1 MDMGIS
7 KLINSLLADDGQAEL
22 EKLREELSFLDN
34 LEFEL
39 NRQNNRIV
47 ISKSDYE
54 YEDAEGDWHWGEFED
69 YSGSFE
75 NNREE
80 LKNAWRDF
88 KETKEALRGIGH
100 FTVEAENEV
109 PDTDDANWS
118 LAVKINR
125 YAP

>member
-34 LEFEL
+34 LDFEL
-39 NRQNNRIV
+39 DRENNRII
-47 ISKSDYE
+47 ISRSDYE
-54 YEDAEGDWHWGEFED
+54 YEDAEGDWHWGEFEE
-69 YSGSFE
+69 YSESFE
-75 NNREE
+75 HNRDE
-80 LKNAWRDF
+80 LKQAWEDF
-88 KETKEALRGIGH
+88 KAAKSAIKEIG
-100 FTVEAENEV
+100 FFSVDDENKI